1 MRKKLP
7 LLLMAIMPLASFAQ
21 SAQSKVSVHPKKQA
35 VTKQAKPHLLAAPV
49 AYCTPALDCTD
60 GDLISNVTFAGINNT
75 TTCSPAGY
83 GDYTSVSNT
92 TTLLAGETYPIA
104 VTVGDGWPNENVS
117 VWIDYNKNDI
127 FDASE
132 FTYVGNVNTVSSGL
146 TVTGN
151 IPIATGTA
159 NGSYRMRVRV
169 AADGANADDNTLACD
184 EEQGYGETEDYTLII
199 GAPAPTGCLTATNG
213 QWPTDTFTPNCN
225 GANANVTTAAYLNEY
240 SKVSLVAGTAYT
252 FSTSNSAYFIT
263 IGNEAG
269 TEVLASGTGS
279 VVYTPTVSG
288 VVRFYSHLSS
298 NCDGESTIH
307 ARIVK
312 CGTPPPPPVEPD
324 YGCDQTYTGV
334 PDTAHNMTK
343 NLAAA
348 TYMVANDFFVP
359 KESGTYKLQSVKFDI
374 VSQAAAGASDITSY
388 DLKILADSGSNTPG
402 STVMTTLTGVT
413 PTNVLT
419 LPGTFAEL
427 PTYRITLDLGNFEL
441 PVNAAADT
449 KYWVAITGT
458 SASQTSFYWIGS
470 IYNEGWLTSSDYQSS
485 DSGATWVQGASTATP
500 GVHYEGMMMIDAECA
515 TAAVNE
521 AGTKEVS
528 FYPNP
533 VKDFLTIN
541 SKKTIE
547 TVHVYNIAGQK
558 IPVSS
563 KLVNGKLDM
572 SRMAPGTYIISTI
585 LQGGKNESF
594 KVVKK

>member
-213 QWPTDTFTPNCN
+213 QYPAATFTPNCN
-225 GANANVTTAAYLNEY
+225 GAVGNITTVAWLNEY
-240 SKVSLVAGTAYT
+240 SKVNVIAGTTYT
-252 FSTSNSAYFIT
+252 FSTSVNTYFIT

-269 TEVLASGTGS
+269 TAVLASGTGS
-279 VVYTPTVSG
+279 VTYTPTANG

-298 NCDGESTIH
+298 NCDGTSSSHT
-307 ARIVK
+307 RSVK
-312 CGTPPPPPVEPD
+312 CGTPPPPPTACTDFKTPSNNREN
-324 YGCDQTYTGV
+324 GGFFGG
-334 PDTAHNMTK
+334 DTAQRLAIDIPVGSTGFTVHGMEPIVAGDATSFSFKFYANNAGLPGAEIATRNGIIQSSVVTGTAFGYDFK
-343 NLAAA
+343 KYTVAFDSPIDLDANTTYWVEVTSDAVAWESTTVNRLGSPDVFNNSGTSGAWVAGTTDYVFNLAC
-348 TYMVANDFFVP
+348 
-359 KESGTYKLQSVKFDI
+359 SSL
-374 VSQAAAGASDITSY
+374 
-388 DLKILADSGSNTPG
+388 LAVGDASNTK
-402 STVMTTLTGVT
+402 
-413 PTNVLT
+413 
-419 LPGTFAEL
+419 F
-427 PTYRITLDLGNFEL
+427 
-441 PVNAAADT
+441 
-449 KYWVAITGT
+449 
-458 SASQTSFYWIGS
+458 
-470 IYNEGWLTSSDYQSS
+470 
-485 DSGATWVQGASTATP
+485 
-500 GVHYEGMMMIDAECA
+500 
-515 TAAVNE
+515 
-521 AGTKEVS
+521 S

-533 VKDFLTIN
+533 VVDYLNISASTKVE
-541 SKKTIE
+541 SV
-547 TVHVYNIAGQK
+547 TVHNIAGQK
-558 IPVSS
+558 MPVAA
-563 KLVNGKLDM
+563 KLVNGKVDM
-572 SRMAPGTYIISTI
+572 SRLAPGVYIITTV
-585 LQGGKNESF
+585 LDGGKKESF

>member
-213 QWPTDTFTPNCN
+213 QYPAPTFTPNCN
-225 GANANVTTAAYLNEY
+225 GAVGNITTVAWLNEY
-240 SKVSLVAGTAYT
+240 SKVNVIAGTTYT
-252 FSTSNSAYFIT
+252 FSTSVNTYFIT

-269 TEVLASGTGS
+269 TAVLASGTGS
-279 VVYTPTVSG
+279 VTYTPTANG

-298 NCDGESTIH
+298 NCDGTSSTH
-307 ARIVK
+307 TRSVK
-312 CGTPPPPPVEPD
+312 CGTPPPPPTACTDFKTPSNNREN
-324 YGCDQTYTGV
+324 GGFFGG
-334 PDTAHNMTK
+334 DTAQRLAIDIPVGSTGFTVHGMEPIVAGDATSFSFKFYSNNAGLPGAEIATRTGIIQSSVVTGTAFGYDFK
-343 NLAAA
+343 KYTVAFDSPIDFTANTTYWVEVTSDAVAWESTTVNRLGSPDVFNNSGTSGAWVAGTTDYVFNLAC
-348 TYMVANDFFVP
+348 
-359 KESGTYKLQSVKFDI
+359 SSL
-374 VSQAAAGASDITSY
+374 
-388 DLKILADSGSNTPG
+388 LAVGDASNTK
-402 STVMTTLTGVT
+402 
-413 PTNVLT
+413 
-419 LPGTFAEL
+419 F
-427 PTYRITLDLGNFEL
+427 
-441 PVNAAADT
+441 
-449 KYWVAITGT
+449 
-458 SASQTSFYWIGS
+458 
-470 IYNEGWLTSSDYQSS
+470 
-485 DSGATWVQGASTATP
+485 
-500 GVHYEGMMMIDAECA
+500 
-515 TAAVNE
+515 
-521 AGTKEVS
+521 S

-533 VKDFLTIN
+533 VVDYLNISASTKVE
-541 SKKTIE
+541 SV
-547 TVHVYNIAGQK
+547 TVHNIAGQK
-558 IPVSS
+558 MPVTA
-563 KLVNGKLDM
+563 KLVNGKVDM
-572 SRMAPGTYIISTI
+572 SRLAPGIYIITTV
-585 LQGGKNESF
+585 LEGGKKESF

>member
-7 LLLMAIMPLASFAQ
+7 LLLLAALPMLTFAQ

-60 GDLISNVTFAGINNT
+60 GDLISNITFAGINNT

-169 AADGANADDNTLACD
+169 AAAGANADDNTLACD
-184 EEQGYGETEDYTLII
+184 EEQFYGETEDYTLII

-213 QWPTDTFTPNCN
+213 QYPAATFTPNCN
-225 GANANVTTAAYLNEY
+225 GAVGNITTVAWLNEY
-240 SKVSLVAGTAYT
+240 SKVNVIAGTTYT
-252 FSTSNSAYFIT
+252 FSTSVNTYFIT

-269 TEVLASGTGS
+269 TAVLASGTGS
-279 VVYTPTVSG
+279 VTYTPTANG

-298 NCDGESTIH
+298 NCDGTSSSHT
-307 ARIVK
+307 RSVK

-324 YGCDQTYTGV
+324 YGCDQTYSGV

-343 NLAAA
+343 NLASA

-359 KESGTYKLQSVKFDI
+359 KESETYKLQSVKFDI
-374 VSQAAAGASDITSY
+374 VSQAAAGASDITSF
-388 DLKILADSGSNTPG
+388 DVKILADSGSNTPG
-402 STVMTTLTGVT
+402 TTVITTMTGVT

-419 LPGTFAEL
+419 LPDTFASL

-441 PVNAAADT
+441 PVNAANDT
-449 KYWVAITGT
+449 KYWIAITGT
-458 SASQTSFYWIGS
+458 SASQISSYWIG
-470 IYNEGWLTSSDYQSS
+470 YKYTEGWVTSSNYQSA
-485 DSGATWVQGASTATP
+485 DSGATWTQPVSTTTP
-500 GVHYEGMMMIDAECA
+500 GLHFDGMMMIDAECA
-515 TAAVNE
+515 TAAVSE
-521 AGTKEVS
+521 AGAKEVS

-533 VKDFLTIN
+533 VKDILTIN

-558 IPVSS
+558 MPVPS

-572 SRMAPGTYIISTI
+572 SKMAPGTYIISTI
-585 LQGGKNESF
+585 LEGGKNESF
-594 KVVKK
+594 KVIKK

>member
-7 LLLMAIMPLASFAQ
+7 LLLLAALPMLTFAQ

-213 QWPTDTFTPNCN
+213 QYPAATFTPNCN
-225 GANANVTTAAYLNEY
+225 GAVGNITTVAWLNEY
-240 SKVSLVAGTAYT
+240 SKVNVIAGTTYT
-252 FSTSNSAYFIT
+252 FSTSVNTYFIT

-269 TEVLASGTGS
+269 TAVLASGTGS
-279 VVYTPTVSG
+279 VTYTPTANG

-298 NCDGESTIH
+298 NCDGTSSSHT
-307 ARIVK
+307 RSVK
-312 CGTPPPPPVEPD
+312 CGTPPPPPTACTDFKTPSNNREN
-324 YGCDQTYTGV
+324 GGFFGG
-334 PDTAHNMTK
+334 DTAQRLAIDIPVGSTGFTVHGMEPIVAGDATSFSFKFYANNAGLPGAEIATRNGIIQSSVVTGTAFGYDFK
-343 NLAAA
+343 KYTVAFDSPIDLDANTTYWVEVTSDAVAWESTTVNRLGSPDVFNNSGTSGAWVAGTTDYVFNLAC
-348 TYMVANDFFVP
+348 
-359 KESGTYKLQSVKFDI
+359 SSL
-374 VSQAAAGASDITSY
+374 
-388 DLKILADSGSNTPG
+388 LAVGDASNTK
-402 STVMTTLTGVT
+402 
-413 PTNVLT
+413 
-419 LPGTFAEL
+419 F
-427 PTYRITLDLGNFEL
+427 
-441 PVNAAADT
+441 
-449 KYWVAITGT
+449 
-458 SASQTSFYWIGS
+458 
-470 IYNEGWLTSSDYQSS
+470 
-485 DSGATWVQGASTATP
+485 
-500 GVHYEGMMMIDAECA
+500 
-515 TAAVNE
+515 
-521 AGTKEVS
+521 S

-533 VKDFLTIN
+533 VVDYLNISASTKVE
-541 SKKTIE
+541 SV
-547 TVHVYNIAGQK
+547 TVHNIAGQK
-558 IPVSS
+558 MPVAA
-563 KLVNGKLDM
+563 KLVNGKVDM
-572 SRMAPGTYIISTI
+572 SRLAPGVYIITTV
-585 LQGGKNESF
+585 LDGGKKESF